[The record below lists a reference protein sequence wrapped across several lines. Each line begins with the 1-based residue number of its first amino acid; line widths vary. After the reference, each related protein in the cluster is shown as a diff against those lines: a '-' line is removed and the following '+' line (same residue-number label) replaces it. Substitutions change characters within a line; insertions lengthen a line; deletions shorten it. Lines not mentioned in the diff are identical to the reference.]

1 MALIIGQ
8 AKSQSPCCKKYFP
21 ESQSDVFRCCFCPAT
36 CPKPKD
42 FSCTVTNNELKQKI
56 LTFKKLD
63 PANLGDFFAVIKNH
77 YHYNHYHYQYS
88 CQFVLFQS
96 INCCSSKYRRIYI
109 CPHVNVCVGVRK
121 GLHVCTCGPS
131 LFNLGRAWQSTWM
144 TSWLGPP
151 QMRRS
156 RSIML
161 AKKHSEQA
169 EVIAR

>member
-77 YHYNHYHYQYS
+77 KGIINTVVNLFYFNQLIVAALNTAAYI
-88 CQFVLFQS
+88 FV
-96 INCCSSKYRRIYI
+96 
-109 CPHVNVCVGVRK
+109 HMWMCV
-121 GLHVCTCGPS
+121 
-131 LFNLGRAWQSTWM
+131 
-144 TSWLGPP
+144 
-151 QMRRS
+151 
-156 RSIML
+156 
-161 AKKHSEQA
+161 
-169 EVIAR
+169 